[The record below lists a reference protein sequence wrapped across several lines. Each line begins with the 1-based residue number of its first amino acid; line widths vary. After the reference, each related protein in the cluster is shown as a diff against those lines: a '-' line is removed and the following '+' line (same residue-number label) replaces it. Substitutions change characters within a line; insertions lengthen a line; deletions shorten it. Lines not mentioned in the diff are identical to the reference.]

1 MMSTIRLFRVKGID
15 VFLHWS
21 WFLVAAFEITNRQ
34 NVYASALWNV
44 LEYVAIFLI
53 VLLHE
58 FGHALACRQ
67 VGGEAKRI
75 MLWPLGGVASVSP
88 PQRPAATLWTIAA
101 GPLVNLVLAVILLAA
116 YIADNSLNLSQT
128 APNVREFF
136 KALSVANL
144 VLLVFNLLPVYPLDG
159 GQILRSL
166 LWFVIGRAKSLMAAS
181 TIGFVGVA
189 GIAAIAIW
197 ARDGYFALMGAFI
210 GINCWN
216 GWRAALALMR
226 LEKVA
231 RHENYRCPKCQARPI
246 HAKAWRCA
254 KCETVFDTFET
265 QAACPGCGT
274 QFEST
279 TCIDCGTASPFTAWA
294 AAPDW
299 NKLTMSEFDQSTI
312 KPLAEPLYR
321 QRAWLKLVAI
331 LTIIGGALTALTV
344 LGVVIAW
351 IPIWAGVALYQAA
364 STLEDAM
371 LNRESDTLIRALS
384 KLGLYFKIN
393 AITWLMAV
401 GIVPLLIAS
410 ALLLPRLVRYAEPKN
425 EALAVARIQNIN
437 TAQSKYLSSHQKYG
451 TLRELVD
458 AGLVE
463 RALLDQAQGYR
474 FFIETQES
482 EYVVLATALAAGG
495 RYDYY
500 SFADGVVRY
509 SSDSRKAPPGSSGAP
524 AR

>member
-34 NVYASALWNV
+34 NVYDSALWNV
-44 LEYVAIFLI
+44 LEYLAIFLM

-75 MLWPLGGVASVSP
+75 LLWPLGGVASVNP
-88 PQRPAATLWTIAA
+88 PQRPGAMLWTIAA

-116 YIADNSLNLSQT
+116 YIADNSLSLSET

-136 KALSVANL
+136 KALFVTNL

-210 GINCWN
+210 AINCWN
-216 GWRAALALMR
+216 GWRAARALMR
-226 LEKVA
+226 LEKA
-231 RHENYRCPKCQARPI
+231 PRHESYRCPKCQARPL

-254 KCETVFDTFET
+254 KCNALFDTFET
-265 QAACPGCGT
+265 HAACPACGA

-279 TCIDCGTASPFTAWA
+279 TCIDCGAASPFIAWA
-294 AAPDW
+294 AAPER
-299 NKLTMSEFDQSTI
+299 NGPTMSAFDPSNI
-312 KPLAEPLYR
+312 KPLAEPLYK
-321 QRAWLKLVAI
+321 QRVWLKLVAI
-331 LTIIGGALTALTV
+331 LTIIGGVLTALTV

-364 STLEDAM
+364 SNLEDAM
-371 LNRESDTLIRALS
+371 VNRQGDTLIRALS

-393 AITWLMAV
+393 AVTWVLAL
-401 GIVPLLIAS
+401 GLVPVMIAS
-410 ALLLPRLVRYAEPKN
+410 ALLLPRLLRYSEPKN
-425 EALAVARIQNIN
+425 EAMALAKIHKIN
-437 TAQSKYLSSHQKYG
+437 TAQSTYMSSHQRYG

-458 AGLVE
+458 GGLVE
-463 RALLDQAQGYR
+463 RSLLGPTEGYGFR
-474 FFIETQES
+474 VETQES
-482 EYVVLATALAAGG
+482 NYVILATALAAGG

-509 SSDSRKAPPGSSGAP
+509 SSDSRKAPPESSGAP
-524 AR
+524 AQ